1 MLPAKLVIGQKHKQE
16 NEANSRASWNTP
28 RSDSRPGMSY
38 ATRTVISFALTSLM
52 TVCVLVCV
60 IMVVWGSAFSDYT
73 RANVIELAQLTS
85 QKLADSYEEQGEWT
99 LEGIYSVASSSSI
112 SEDIGLQVLDSDG
125 TILYDDTWSLAPAA
139 ADVKKDATTDTGSAD
154 VSSANTE
161 SSNAESSDSSSASVD
176 TGSAE
181 VESADSSSDST
192 EVGSTD
198 ADASSVDTSSTD
210 STDTS
215 SADADSTSSSITST
229 DSGSSAGEKTTLEFD
244 RHGLVSTAPTDQEG
258 AVTEAILT
266 SDGQKVGQVRLW
278 VLGSD
283 ALLTKTDSAFREKTI
298 DAMLLAAIIA
308 VVISLFI
315 GFLVSRMLTNPIR
328 RITGTAKQIRDG
340 DLSARTN
347 LRGDD
352 EIDQLGETFDEMATS
367 LEKDLKHERR
377 LTSDVAHELRTP
389 LMAML
394 ATVEAM
400 QDGVY
405 PTDDEHLETV
415 ASETRRLA
423 RLVQQML
430 DLSRMEN
437 HTAPLNLESVDVVE
451 LVRGVVNAQEPLF
464 VQRDLRLRFADETQG
479 KCPLLELDPDMI
491 TQAVIN
497 LMSNA
502 MRYTPE
508 GGWVV
513 VSVSLDRKHVMISV
527 SDTGIGIAKED
538 LSRIFGRFWRADA
551 SRAREAG
558 GLGVGLAVTKQIIER
573 HHGFIAVESEL
584 EKGTTFTIHLPREHV
599 QQSVSTTMEH

>member
-1 MLPAKLVIGQKHKQE
+1 MLPAHIVTGQKHKSD

-28 RSDSRPGMSY
+28 RSDSRSGLSY
-38 ATRTVISFALTSLM
+38 GSRMALSFALTSLM
-52 TVCVLVCV
+52 TVLILVCV
-60 IMVVWGSAFSDYT
+60 IMVVWGSAFSEYT
-73 RANVIELAQLTS
+73 RANVIDLAKLTS
-85 QKLADSYEEQGEWT
+85 EKLADSYEQDGEWT
-99 LEGIYSVASSSSI
+99 VDTLYAIAQSSSI
-112 SEDIGLQVLDSDG
+112 SDDIGLQVLDAEG
-125 TILYDDTWSLAPAA
+125 TILYDDTWPVASVA
-139 ADVKKDATTDTGSAD
+139 ADVKKS
-154 VSSANTE
+154 E
-161 SSNAESSDSSSASVD
+161 AEPVPD

-181 VESADSSSDST
+181 E
-192 EVGSTD
+192 GSVVATD
-198 ADASSVDTSSTD
+198 Q
-210 STDTS
+210 
-215 SADADSTSSSITST
+215 
-229 DSGSSAGEKTTLEFD
+229 GSAGQAAATSAEGSATAAEEDEPKIKFD
-244 RHGLVSTAPTDQEG
+244 RHGLISTAPTDEEG
-258 AVTEAILT
+258 AITEPITT
-266 SDGQKVGQVRLW
+266 SDGKVVGKVRLW

-283 ALLTKTDSAFREKTI
+283 VLLTKTDTAFREKTI
-298 DAMLLAAIIA
+298 DAMFLAAAIA
-308 VVISLFI
+308 VAISVMIGLF
-315 GFLVSRMLTNPIR
+315 VSRMLTNPIR

-347 LRGDD
+347 MRGDD

-405 PTDDEHLETV
+405 PTDNEHLETV

-437 HTAPLNLESVDVVE
+437 HTAPMNIEAVDMVE
-451 LVRGVVNAQEPLF
+451 LVRGIVNAQEPLF
-464 VQRDLRLRFADETQG
+464 HERDLRLRFADETQG
-479 KCPLLELDPDMI
+479 KMPFIKVDPDMI
-491 TQAVIN
+491 TQCVIN

-508 GGWVV
+508 GGWVIV
-513 VSVSLDRKHVMISV
+513 TVGLDRKHLTISV

-573 HHGFIAVESEL
+573 HHGFISVESEL
-584 EKGTTFTIHLPREHV
+584 EKGTTFTIHLPRE
-599 QQSVSTTMEH
+599 QQQQPSSTTIER

>member
-1 MLPAKLVIGQKHKQE
+1 MLPAHIVTGQKHKSD

-28 RSDSRPGMSY
+28 RSDSRSGLSY
-38 ATRTVISFALTSLM
+38 GSRMALSFALTSLM
-52 TVCVLVCV
+52 TVLILVCV
-60 IMVVWGSAFSDYT
+60 IMVVWGSAFSEYT
-73 RANVIELAQLTS
+73 RANVVDLAKLTS
-85 QKLADSYEEQGEWT
+85 EKLADSYEQDGEWT
-99 LEGIYSVASSSSI
+99 VDTLYAIAQSSSI
-112 SEDIGLQVLDSDG
+112 SDDIGLQVLDAEG
-125 TILYDDTWSLAPAA
+125 TILYDDTWPVASVA
-139 ADVKKDATTDTGSAD
+139 ADVKKS
-154 VSSANTE
+154 E
-161 SSNAESSDSSSASVD
+161 AEPVPD

-181 VESADSSSDST
+181 EGSVVATDQGSARQEAATSA
-192 EVGSTD
+192 EGSAT
-198 ADASSVDTSSTD
+198 AA
-210 STDTS
+210 
-215 SADADSTSSSITST
+215 
-229 DSGSSAGEKTTLEFD
+229 EKDEPKIKFD
-244 RHGLVSTAPTDQEG
+244 RHGLISTAPTDEEG
-258 AVTEAILT
+258 AITEPITT
-266 SDGQKVGQVRLW
+266 SDGKVVGKVRLW

-283 ALLTKTDSAFREKTI
+283 VLLTKTDTAFREKTI
-298 DAMLLAAIIA
+298 DAMFLAAAIA
-308 VVISLFI
+308 VAISVMIGLF
-315 GFLVSRMLTNPIR
+315 VSRMLTNPIR

-347 LRGDD
+347 MRGDD

-367 LEKDLKHERR
+367 LEKDLRHERR

-405 PTDDEHLETV
+405 PTDNEHLETV

-437 HTAPLNLESVDVVE
+437 HTAPMNIEAVDMVE
-451 LVRGVVNAQEPLF
+451 LVRGIVNAQEPLF
-464 VQRDLRLRFADETQG
+464 HERDLRLRFADETQG
-479 KCPLLELDPDMI
+479 KMPFIKVDPDMI
-491 TQAVIN
+491 TQCVIN

-508 GGWVV
+508 GGWVIV
-513 VSVSLDRKHVMISV
+513 TVGLDRKHLTISV

-558 GLGVGLAVTKQIIER
+558 GLGVGLAVTKQIVER
-573 HHGFIAVESEL
+573 HHGFISVESEL
-584 EKGTTFTIHLPREHV
+584 EKGTTFTIHLPRE
-599 QQSVSTTMEH
+599 QQQQPSSTTIER

>member
-1 MLPAKLVIGQKHKQE
+1 MLPAHIVTGQKHKSD

-28 RSDSRPGMSY
+28 RSDSRSGLSY
-38 ATRTVISFALTSLM
+38 GSRMALSFALTSLM
-52 TVCVLVCV
+52 TVLILVCV
-60 IMVVWGSAFSDYT
+60 IMVVWGSAFSEYT
-73 RANVIELAQLTS
+73 RANVVDLAKLTS
-85 QKLADSYEEQGEWT
+85 EKLADSYEQDGEWT
-99 LEGIYSVASSSSI
+99 VDTLYAIAQSSSI
-112 SEDIGLQVLDSDG
+112 SDDIGLQVLDAEG
-125 TILYDDTWSLAPAA
+125 TILYDDTWPVASVA
-139 ADVKKDATTDTGSAD
+139 ADVKKS
-154 VSSANTE
+154 E
-161 SSNAESSDSSSASVD
+161 AEPVPD

-181 VESADSSSDST
+181 E
-192 EVGSTD
+192 GSVVATD
-198 ADASSVDTSSTD
+198 Q
-210 STDTS
+210 
-215 SADADSTSSSITST
+215 
-229 DSGSSAGEKTTLEFD
+229 GSAGQAVAASAEGSATAAEKDEPKIKFD
-244 RHGLVSTAPTDQEG
+244 RHGLISTAPTDEEG
-258 AVTEAILT
+258 AITEPITT
-266 SDGQKVGQVRLW
+266 SDGKVVGKVRLW

-283 ALLTKTDSAFREKTI
+283 VLLTKTDTAFREKTI
-298 DAMLLAAIIA
+298 DAMFLAAAIA
-308 VVISLFI
+308 VAISVMIGLF
-315 GFLVSRMLTNPIR
+315 VSRMLTNPIR

-347 LRGDD
+347 MRGDD

-405 PTDDEHLETV
+405 PTDNEHLETV

-437 HTAPLNLESVDVVE
+437 HTAPMNIEAVDMVE
-451 LVRGVVNAQEPLF
+451 LVRGIVNAQEPLF
-464 VQRDLRLRFADETQG
+464 HERDLRLRFADETQG
-479 KCPLLELDPDMI
+479 KMPFIKVDPDMI
-491 TQAVIN
+491 TQCVIN

-508 GGWVV
+508 GGWVIV
-513 VSVSLDRKHVMISV
+513 TVGLDRKHLTISV

-558 GLGVGLAVTKQIIER
+558 GLGVGLAVTKQIVER
-573 HHGFIAVESEL
+573 HHGFISVESEL
-584 EKGTTFTIHLPREHV
+584 EKGTTFTIHLPRE
-599 QQSVSTTMEH
+599 QQQQPSSTTIER

>member
-1 MLPAKLVIGQKHKQE
+1 MLPAHIVTGQKHKLD

-28 RSDSRPGMSY
+28 RSDSRSGLSY
-38 ATRTVISFALTSLM
+38 GSRMALSFALTSLM
-52 TVCVLVCV
+52 TVLILVCV
-60 IMVVWGSAFSDYT
+60 IMVVWGSAFSEYT
-73 RANVIELAQLTS
+73 RANVIDLAKLTS
-85 QKLADSYEEQGEWT
+85 EKLADSYEQDGEWT
-99 LEGIYSVASSSSI
+99 VDTLYAIAQSSSI
-112 SEDIGLQVLDSDG
+112 SDDIGLQVLDAEG
-125 TILYDDTWSLAPAA
+125 TILYDDTWPVASVA
-139 ADVKKDATTDTGSAD
+139 ADVKKS
-154 VSSANTE
+154 E
-161 SSNAESSDSSSASVD
+161 AEPVPD

-181 VESADSSSDST
+181 E
-192 EVGSTD
+192 GSVVATD
-198 ADASSVDTSSTD
+198 Q
-210 STDTS
+210 
-215 SADADSTSSSITST
+215 
-229 DSGSSAGEKTTLEFD
+229 GSAGQAAATSAEGSATAAEKDEPKIKFD
-244 RHGLVSTAPTDQEG
+244 RHGLISTAPTDEEG
-258 AVTEAILT
+258 AITEPITT
-266 SDGQKVGQVRLW
+266 SDGKVVGKVRLW

-283 ALLTKTDSAFREKTI
+283 VLLTKTDTAFREKTI
-298 DAMLLAAIIA
+298 DAMFLAAAIA
-308 VVISLFI
+308 VAISVMIGLF
-315 GFLVSRMLTNPIR
+315 VSRMLTNPIR

-347 LRGDD
+347 MRGDD

-405 PTDDEHLETV
+405 PTDNEHLETV

-437 HTAPLNLESVDVVE
+437 HTAPMNIEAVDMVE

-464 VQRDLRLRFADETQG
+464 HERDLRLRFADETQG
-479 KCPLLELDPDMI
+479 KMPFIKVDPDMI
-491 TQAVIN
+491 TQCVIN

-508 GGWVV
+508 GGWVIV
-513 VSVSLDRKHVMISV
+513 TVGLDRKHLTISV

-558 GLGVGLAVTKQIIER
+558 GLGVGLAVTKQIVER
-573 HHGFIAVESEL
+573 HHGFISVESEL
-584 EKGTTFTIHLPREHV
+584 EKGTTFTIHLPRE
-599 QQSVSTTMEH
+599 QQQQPSSTTIER

>member
-1 MLPAKLVIGQKHKQE
+1 MLPAHIVTGQKHKSD

-28 RSDSRPGMSY
+28 RSDSRSGLSY
-38 ATRTVISFALTSLM
+38 GSRMALSFALTSLM
-52 TVCVLVCV
+52 TVLILVCV
-60 IMVVWGSAFSDYT
+60 IMVVWGSVFSEYT
-73 RANVIELAQLTS
+73 RANVIDLAKLTS
-85 QKLADSYEEQGEWT
+85 EKLADSYEQDGEWT
-99 LEGIYSVASSSSI
+99 VDTLYSIAQSSSI
-112 SEDIGLQVLDSDG
+112 SDDIGLQVLDAEG
-125 TILYDDTWSLAPAA
+125 TILYDDTWPVASVA
-139 ADVKKDATTDTGSAD
+139 ADVKKS
-154 VSSANTE
+154 E
-161 SSNAESSDSSSASVD
+161 AEPVPD

-181 VESADSSSDST
+181 E
-192 EVGSTD
+192 GSVVATD
-198 ADASSVDTSSTD
+198 Q
-210 STDTS
+210 
-215 SADADSTSSSITST
+215 
-229 DSGSSAGEKTTLEFD
+229 GSAGQAAATSAEGSATAAEEDEPKIKFD
-244 RHGLVSTAPTDQEG
+244 RHGLISTAPTDEEG
-258 AVTEAILT
+258 AITEPITT
-266 SDGQKVGQVRLW
+266 SDGKVVGKVRLW

-283 ALLTKTDSAFREKTI
+283 VLLTKTDTAFREKTI
-298 DAMLLAAIIA
+298 DAMFLAAAIA
-308 VVISLFI
+308 VAISVMIGLF
-315 GFLVSRMLTNPIR
+315 VSRMLTNPIR

-347 LRGDD
+347 MRGDD

-405 PTDDEHLETV
+405 PTDNEHLETV

-437 HTAPLNLESVDVVE
+437 HTAPMNIEAVDMVE
-451 LVRGVVNAQEPLF
+451 LVRGIVNAQEPLF
-464 VQRDLRLRFADETQG
+464 HERDLRLRFADETQG
-479 KCPLLELDPDMI
+479 KMPFIKVDPDMI
-491 TQAVIN
+491 TQCVIN

-508 GGWVV
+508 GGWVIV
-513 VSVSLDRKHVMISV
+513 TVGLDRKHLTISV

-558 GLGVGLAVTKQIIER
+558 GLGVGLAVTKQIVER
-573 HHGFIAVESEL
+573 HHGFISVESEL
-584 EKGTTFTIHLPREHV
+584 EKGTTFTIHLPRE
-599 QQSVSTTMEH
+599 QQQQPSSTTIER

>member
-1 MLPAKLVIGQKHKQE
+1 MLPAHIVTGQKHKSD

-28 RSDSRPGMSY
+28 RSDSRSGLSY
-38 ATRTVISFALTSLM
+38 GSRMALSFALTSLM
-52 TVCVLVCV
+52 TVLVLVCV
-60 IMVVWGSAFSDYT
+60 IMVVWGSAFSEYT
-73 RANVIELAQLTS
+73 RANVVDLAKLTS
-85 QKLADSYEEQGEWT
+85 EKLADSYEQDGEWT
-99 LEGIYSVASSSSI
+99 VDTLYAIAQSSSI
-112 SEDIGLQVLDSDG
+112 SDDIGLQVLDAEG
-125 TILYDDTWSLAPAA
+125 TILYDDTWPVASVA
-139 ADVKKDATTDTGSAD
+139 ADVKKS
-154 VSSANTE
+154 E
-161 SSNAESSDSSSASVD
+161 AEPVPD

-181 VESADSSSDST
+181 E
-192 EVGSTD
+192 GSVVATD
-198 ADASSVDTSSTD
+198 Q
-210 STDTS
+210 
-215 SADADSTSSSITST
+215 
-229 DSGSSAGEKTTLEFD
+229 GSAGQATATSAEGSATAAEKDEPKIKFD
-244 RHGLVSTAPTDQEG
+244 RHGLISTAPTDEEG
-258 AVTEAILT
+258 AITEPITT
-266 SDGQKVGQVRLW
+266 SDGKVVGKVRLW

-283 ALLTKTDSAFREKTI
+283 VLLTKTDTAFREKTI
-298 DAMLLAAIIA
+298 DAMFLAAAIA
-308 VVISLFI
+308 VAISVMIGLF
-315 GFLVSRMLTNPIR
+315 VSRMLTNPIR

-347 LRGDD
+347 MRGDD

-405 PTDDEHLETV
+405 PTDNEHLETV

-437 HTAPLNLESVDVVE
+437 HTAPMNIEAVDMVE
-451 LVRGVVNAQEPLF
+451 LVRGIVNAQEPLF
-464 VQRDLRLRFADETQG
+464 HERDLRLRFADETQG
-479 KCPLLELDPDMI
+479 KMPFIKVDPDMI
-491 TQAVIN
+491 TQCVIN

-508 GGWVV
+508 GGWVIV
-513 VSVSLDRKHVMISV
+513 TVGLDRTHLTISV

-558 GLGVGLAVTKQIIER
+558 GLGVGLAVTKQIVER
-573 HHGFIAVESEL
+573 HHGFISVESEL
-584 EKGTTFTIHLPREHV
+584 EKGTTFTIHLPRE
-599 QQSVSTTMEH
+599 QQQQPSSTTIER

>member
-1 MLPAKLVIGQKHKQE
+1 MLPAHIVTGQKHKSD

-28 RSDSRPGMSY
+28 RSDSRSGLSY
-38 ATRTVISFALTSLM
+38 GSRMALSFALTSLM
-52 TVCVLVCV
+52 TVLVLVCV
-60 IMVVWGSAFSDYT
+60 IMVVWGSAFSEYT
-73 RANVIELAQLTS
+73 RANVVDLAKLTS
-85 QKLADSYEEQGEWT
+85 EKLADSYEQDGEWT
-99 LEGIYSVASSSSI
+99 VDTLYAIAQSSSI
-112 SEDIGLQVLDSDG
+112 SDDIGLQVLDAEG
-125 TILYDDTWSLAPAA
+125 TILYDDTWPVASVA
-139 ADVKKDATTDTGSAD
+139 ADVKKSEAD
-154 VSSANTE
+154 PVP
-161 SSNAESSDSSSASVD
+161 D

-181 VESADSSSDST
+181 E
-192 EVGSTD
+192 GSVVATD
-198 ADASSVDTSSTD
+198 Q
-210 STDTS
+210 
-215 SADADSTSSSITST
+215 
-229 DSGSSAGEKTTLEFD
+229 GSAGQAAATSAEGSATAAEEDEPKIKFD
-244 RHGLVSTAPTDQEG
+244 RHGLISTAPTDEEG
-258 AVTEAILT
+258 AITEPIT
-266 SDGQKVGQVRLW
+266 ISDGKVVGKVRLW

-283 ALLTKTDSAFREKTI
+283 VLLTKTDTAFREKTI
-298 DAMLLAAIIA
+298 DAMFLAAAIA
-308 VVISLFI
+308 VAISVMIGLF
-315 GFLVSRMLTNPIR
+315 VSRMLTNPIR

-347 LRGDD
+347 MRGDD

-405 PTDDEHLETV
+405 PTDNEHLETV

-437 HTAPLNLESVDVVE
+437 HTAPMNIEAVDMVE
-451 LVRGVVNAQEPLF
+451 LVRGIVNAQEPLF
-464 VQRDLRLRFADETQG
+464 HERDLRLRFADETQG
-479 KCPLLELDPDMI
+479 KMPFIKVDPDMI
-491 TQAVIN
+491 TQCVIN

-508 GGWVV
+508 GGWVIV
-513 VSVSLDRKHVMISV
+513 TVGLDRKHLTISV

-558 GLGVGLAVTKQIIER
+558 GLGVGLAVTKQIVER
-573 HHGFIAVESEL
+573 HHGFISVESEL
-584 EKGTTFTIHLPREHV
+584 EKGTTFTIHLPRE
-599 QQSVSTTMEH
+599 QQQQPSSTTIER

>member
-1 MLPAKLVIGQKHKQE
+1 MLPAHIVTGQKHKSD

-28 RSDSRPGMSY
+28 RSDSRSGLSY
-38 ATRTVISFALTSLM
+38 GSRMALSFALTSLM
-52 TVCVLVCV
+52 TVLVLVCV
-60 IMVVWGSAFSDYT
+60 IMVVWGSAFSEYT
-73 RANVIELAQLTS
+73 RANVVDLAKLTS
-85 QKLADSYEEQGEWT
+85 EKLADSYEQDGEWT
-99 LEGIYSVASSSSI
+99 VDTLYAIAQSSSI
-112 SEDIGLQVLDSDG
+112 SDDIGLQVLDAEG
-125 TILYDDTWSLAPAA
+125 TILYDDTWPVASVA
-139 ADVKKDATTDTGSAD
+139 ADVKKS
-154 VSSANTE
+154 E
-161 SSNAESSDSSSASVD
+161 AEPVPD

-181 VESADSSSDST
+181 E
-192 EVGSTD
+192 GSVVATD
-198 ADASSVDTSSTD
+198 Q
-210 STDTS
+210 
-215 SADADSTSSSITST
+215 
-229 DSGSSAGEKTTLEFD
+229 GSAGQATATSAEGSATAAEKDEPKIKFD
-244 RHGLVSTAPTDQEG
+244 RHGLISTAPTDEEG
-258 AVTEAILT
+258 AITEPITT
-266 SDGQKVGQVRLW
+266 SDGKVVGKVRLW
-278 VLGSD
+278 VLGND
-283 ALLTKTDSAFREKTI
+283 VLLTKTDTAFREKTI
-298 DAMLLAAIIA
+298 DAMFLAAAIA
-308 VVISLFI
+308 VAISVMIGLF
-315 GFLVSRMLTNPIR
+315 VSRMLTNPIR

-347 LRGDD
+347 MRGDD

-405 PTDDEHLETV
+405 PTDNEHLETV

-437 HTAPLNLESVDVVE
+437 HTAPMNIEAVDMVE
-451 LVRGVVNAQEPLF
+451 LVRGIVNAQEPLF
-464 VQRDLRLRFADETQG
+464 HERDLRLRFADETQG
-479 KCPLLELDPDMI
+479 KMPFIKVDPDMI
-491 TQAVIN
+491 TQCVIN

-508 GGWVV
+508 GGWVIV
-513 VSVSLDRKHVMISV
+513 TVGLDRKHLTISV

-558 GLGVGLAVTKQIIER
+558 GLGVGLAVTKQIVER
-573 HHGFIAVESEL
+573 HHGFISVESEL
-584 EKGTTFTIHLPREHV
+584 EKGTTFTIHLPRE
-599 QQSVSTTMEH
+599 QQQQPSSTTIER

>member
-1 MLPAKLVIGQKHKQE
+1 MLPAHIVTGQKHKSD
-16 NEANSRASWNTP
+16 NEANSHASWNTP
-28 RSDSRPGMSY
+28 RSDSRSGLSY
-38 ATRTVISFALTSLM
+38 GSRMALSFALTSLM
-52 TVCVLVCV
+52 TVLILVCV
-60 IMVVWGSAFSDYT
+60 IMVVWGSAFSEYT
-73 RANVIELAQLTS
+73 RANVIDLAKLTS
-85 QKLADSYEEQGEWT
+85 EKLADSYEQDGEWT
-99 LEGIYSVASSSSI
+99 VDTLYAIAQSSLI
-112 SEDIGLQVLDSDG
+112 SDDIGLQVLDAEG
-125 TILYDDTWSLAPAA
+125 TILYDDTWPVASVA
-139 ADVKKDATTDTGSAD
+139 ADVKKS
-154 VSSANTE
+154 E
-161 SSNAESSDSSSASVD
+161 AEPVPD

-181 VESADSSSDST
+181 E
-192 EVGSTD
+192 GSVVATD
-198 ADASSVDTSSTD
+198 Q
-210 STDTS
+210 
-215 SADADSTSSSITST
+215 
-229 DSGSSAGEKTTLEFD
+229 GSAGQAAATSAEGSATAAEKDEPKIKFD
-244 RHGLVSTAPTDQEG
+244 RHGLISTAPTDEEG
-258 AVTEAILT
+258 AITEPITT
-266 SDGQKVGQVRLW
+266 SDGKVVGKVRLW

-283 ALLTKTDSAFREKTI
+283 VLLTKTDTAFREKTI
-298 DAMLLAAIIA
+298 DAMFLAAAIA
-308 VVISLFI
+308 VAISVMIGLF
-315 GFLVSRMLTNPIR
+315 VSRMLTNPIR

-347 LRGDD
+347 MRGDD

-405 PTDDEHLETV
+405 PTDNEHLETV

-437 HTAPLNLESVDVVE
+437 HTAPMNIEAVDMVE
-451 LVRGVVNAQEPLF
+451 LVRGIVNAQEPLF
-464 VQRDLRLRFADETQG
+464 HERDLRLRFADETQG
-479 KCPLLELDPDMI
+479 KMPFIKVDPDMI
-491 TQAVIN
+491 TQCVIN

-508 GGWVV
+508 GGWVIV
-513 VSVSLDRKHVMISV
+513 TVGLDRKHLTISV

-558 GLGVGLAVTKQIIER
+558 GLGVGLAVTKQIVER
-573 HHGFIAVESEL
+573 HHGFISVESEL
-584 EKGTTFTIHLPREHV
+584 EKGTTFTIHLPRE
-599 QQSVSTTMEH
+599 QQQQPSSTTIER

>member
-1 MLPAKLVIGQKHKQE
+1 MLPAHIVTGQKHKSD

-28 RSDSRPGMSY
+28 RSDSRSGLSY
-38 ATRTVISFALTSLM
+38 GSRMALSFALTSLM
-52 TVCVLVCV
+52 TVLVLVCV
-60 IMVVWGSAFSDYT
+60 IMVVWGSAFSEYT
-73 RANVIELAQLTS
+73 RANVIDLAKLTS
-85 QKLADSYEEQGEWT
+85 EKLADSYEQDGEWT
-99 LEGIYSVASSSSI
+99 VDTLYAIAQSSSI
-112 SEDIGLQVLDSDG
+112 SDDIGLQVLDAEG
-125 TILYDDTWSLAPAA
+125 TILYDDTWPVASVA
-139 ADVKKDATTDTGSAD
+139 ADVKKS
-154 VSSANTE
+154 E
-161 SSNAESSDSSSASVD
+161 AEPVPD

-181 VESADSSSDST
+181 E
-192 EVGSTD
+192 GSVVATD
-198 ADASSVDTSSTD
+198 Q
-210 STDTS
+210 
-215 SADADSTSSSITST
+215 
-229 DSGSSAGEKTTLEFD
+229 GSAGQAAATSAEGSATAAEEDEPKIKFD
-244 RHGLVSTAPTDQEG
+244 RHGLISTAPTDEEG
-258 AVTEAILT
+258 AITEPITT
-266 SDGQKVGQVRLW
+266 SDGKVVGKVRLW

-283 ALLTKTDSAFREKTI
+283 VLLTKTDTAFREKTI
-298 DAMLLAAIIA
+298 DAMFLAAAIA
-308 VVISLFI
+308 VAISVMIGLF
-315 GFLVSRMLTNPIR
+315 VSRMLTNPIR

-347 LRGDD
+347 MRGDD

-405 PTDDEHLETV
+405 PTDNEHLETV

-437 HTAPLNLESVDVVE
+437 HTAPMNIEAVDMVE
-451 LVRGVVNAQEPLF
+451 LVRGIVNAQEPLF
-464 VQRDLRLRFADETQG
+464 HERDLRLRFADETQG
-479 KCPLLELDPDMI
+479 KMPFIKVDPDMI
-491 TQAVIN
+491 TQCVIN

-508 GGWVV
+508 GGWVIV
-513 VSVSLDRKHVMISV
+513 TVGLDRKHLTISV

-558 GLGVGLAVTKQIIER
+558 GLGVGLAVTKQIVER
-573 HHGFIAVESEL
+573 HHGFISVESEL
-584 EKGTTFTIHLPREHV
+584 EKGTTFTIHLPRE
-599 QQSVSTTMEH
+599 QQQQPSSTTIER

>member
-1 MLPAKLVIGQKHKQE
+1 MLPAHIVTGQKHKSD

-28 RSDSRPGMSY
+28 RSDSRSGLSY
-38 ATRTVISFALTSLM
+38 GSRMALSFALTSLM
-52 TVCVLVCV
+52 TVLILVCV
-60 IMVVWGSAFSDYT
+60 IMVVWGSAFSEYT
-73 RANVIELAQLTS
+73 RANVIDLAKLTS
-85 QKLADSYEEQGEWT
+85 EKLADSYEQDGEWT
-99 LEGIYSVASSSSI
+99 VDTLYAIAQSSSI
-112 SEDIGLQVLDSDG
+112 SDDIGLQVLDAEG
-125 TILYDDTWSLAPAA
+125 TILYDDTWPVASVA
-139 ADVKKDATTDTGSAD
+139 ADVKKS
-154 VSSANTE
+154 E
-161 SSNAESSDSSSASVD
+161 AEPAPD

-181 VESADSSSDST
+181 E
-192 EVGSTD
+192 GSVVATD
-198 ADASSVDTSSTD
+198 Q
-210 STDTS
+210 
-215 SADADSTSSSITST
+215 
-229 DSGSSAGEKTTLEFD
+229 GSAGQAAATSAEGSATAAEKDEPKIKFD
-244 RHGLVSTAPTDQEG
+244 RHGLISTAPTDEEG
-258 AVTEAILT
+258 AITEPITT
-266 SDGQKVGQVRLW
+266 SDGEVVGKVRLW

-283 ALLTKTDSAFREKTI
+283 VLLTKTDTAFREKTI
-298 DAMLLAAIIA
+298 DAMFLAAAIA
-308 VVISLFI
+308 VAISVMIGLF
-315 GFLVSRMLTNPIR
+315 VSRMLTNPIR

-347 LRGDD
+347 MRGDD

-405 PTDDEHLETV
+405 PTDNEHLETV

-437 HTAPLNLESVDVVE
+437 HTAPMNIEAVDMVE
-451 LVRGVVNAQEPLF
+451 LVRGIVNAQEPLF
-464 VQRDLRLRFADETQG
+464 HERDLRLRFADETQG
-479 KCPLLELDPDMI
+479 KMPFIKVDPDMI
-491 TQAVIN
+491 TQCVIN

-508 GGWVV
+508 GGWVIV
-513 VSVSLDRKHVMISV
+513 TVGLDRKHLTISV

-558 GLGVGLAVTKQIIER
+558 GLGVGLAVTKQIVER
-573 HHGFIAVESEL
+573 HHGFISVESEL
-584 EKGTTFTIHLPREHV
+584 EKGTTFTIHLPRE
-599 QQSVSTTMEH
+599 QQQQPSSTTIER

>member
-1 MLPAKLVIGQKHKQE
+1 MLPAHIVTGQKHKSD

-28 RSDSRPGMSY
+28 RSDSRSGLSY
-38 ATRTVISFALTSLM
+38 GSRMALSFALTSLM
-52 TVCVLVCV
+52 TVLILVCV
-60 IMVVWGSAFSDYT
+60 IMVVWGSAFSEYT
-73 RANVIELAQLTS
+73 RANVIDLAKLTS
-85 QKLADSYEEQGEWT
+85 EKLADSYEQDGEWT
-99 LEGIYSVASSSSI
+99 GDTLYAIAQSSSI
-112 SEDIGLQVLDSDG
+112 SDDIGLQVLDAEG
-125 TILYDDTWSLAPAA
+125 TILYDDTWPVASVA
-139 ADVKKDATTDTGSAD
+139 ADVKKS
-154 VSSANTE
+154 E
-161 SSNAESSDSSSASVD
+161 AESVPD

-181 VESADSSSDST
+181 E
-192 EVGSTD
+192 GSVVATD
-198 ADASSVDTSSTD
+198 Q
-210 STDTS
+210 
-215 SADADSTSSSITST
+215 
-229 DSGSSAGEKTTLEFD
+229 GSAGQAAATSAEGSATAAEKDEPKIKFD
-244 RHGLVSTAPTDQEG
+244 RHGLISTAPTDEEG
-258 AVTEAILT
+258 AITEPITT
-266 SDGQKVGQVRLW
+266 SDGKVVGKVRLW

-283 ALLTKTDSAFREKTI
+283 VLLTKTDTAFREKTI
-298 DAMLLAAIIA
+298 DAMFLAAAIA
-308 VVISLFI
+308 VAISVMIGLF
-315 GFLVSRMLTNPIR
+315 VSRMLTNPIR

-347 LRGDD
+347 MRGDD

-405 PTDDEHLETV
+405 PTDNEHLETV

-437 HTAPLNLESVDVVE
+437 HTAPMNIEAVDMVE
-451 LVRGVVNAQEPLF
+451 LVRGIVNAQEPLF
-464 VQRDLRLRFADETQG
+464 HERDLRLRFADETQG
-479 KCPLLELDPDMI
+479 KMPFIKVDPDMI
-491 TQAVIN
+491 TQCVIN

-508 GGWVV
+508 GGWVIV
-513 VSVSLDRKHVMISV
+513 TVGLDRKHLTISV

-558 GLGVGLAVTKQIIER
+558 GLGVGLAVTKQIVER
-573 HHGFIAVESEL
+573 HHGFISVESEL
-584 EKGTTFTIHLPREHV
+584 EKGTTFTIHLPRE
-599 QQSVSTTMEH
+599 QQQQPSSTTIER

>member
-1 MLPAKLVIGQKHKQE
+1 MLPAHIVTGQKHKSD

-28 RSDSRPGMSY
+28 RSDSHSGLSY
-38 ATRTVISFALTSLM
+38 GSRMALSFALTSLM
-52 TVCVLVCV
+52 TVLVLVCV
-60 IMVVWGSAFSDYT
+60 IMVVWGSAFSEYT
-73 RANVIELAQLTS
+73 RANVVDLAKLTS
-85 QKLADSYEEQGEWT
+85 EKLADSYEQDGEWT
-99 LEGIYSVASSSSI
+99 VDTLYAIAQSSSI
-112 SEDIGLQVLDSDG
+112 SDDIGLQVLDAEG
-125 TILYDDTWSLAPAA
+125 TILYDDTWPVASVA
-139 ADVKKDATTDTGSAD
+139 ADVKKSESVPEADAGSSTEDATDQ
-154 VSSANTE
+154 
-161 SSNAESSDSSSASVD
+161 AEQ
-176 TGSAE
+176 GSAE
-181 VESADSSSDST
+181 ES
-192 EVGSTD
+192 EPK
-198 ADASSVDTSSTD
+198 
-210 STDTS
+210 
-215 SADADSTSSSITST
+215 I
-229 DSGSSAGEKTTLEFD
+229 KFD
-244 RHGLVSTAPTDQEG
+244 RHGLISTAPTDEEG
-258 AVTEAILT
+258 AITEPITT
-266 SDGQKVGQVRLW
+266 SEGKVVGQVRLW

-283 ALLTKTDSAFREKTI
+283 VLLTKTDTAFREKTI
-298 DAMLLAAIIA
+298 DAMVLAAVIA
-308 VVISLFI
+308 VAISVVIGLF
-315 GFLVSRMLTNPIR
+315 VSRMLTNPIR

-347 LRGDD
+347 MRGDD

-405 PTDDEHLETV
+405 PTDNEHLETV

-437 HTAPLNLESVDVVE
+437 HTAPMNIETVDVVE
-451 LVRGVVNAQEPLF
+451 LVRGIVNAQEPLF
-464 VQRDLRLRFADETQG
+464 HERDLRLRFADETQG
-479 KCPLLELDPDMI
+479 KKPLIEADPDMI
-491 TQAVIN
+491 TQCVIN

-508 GGWVV
+508 GGWVIV
-513 VSVSLDRKHVMISV
+513 TVGFDRKHLTISV

-558 GLGVGLAVTKQIIER
+558 GLGVGLAVTKQIVER
-573 HHGFIAVESEL
+573 HHGFISVESEL
-584 EKGTTFTIHLPREHV
+584 EKGTTFTIHLPRE
-599 QQSVSTTMEH
+599 QQQQFSSTTIER

>member
-1 MLPAKLVIGQKHKQE
+1 MLPAHIVTGQKHKSD

-28 RSDSRPGMSY
+28 RSDSRSGLSY
-38 ATRTVISFALTSLM
+38 GSRMALSFALTSLM
-52 TVCVLVCV
+52 TVLILVCV
-60 IMVVWGSAFSDYT
+60 IMVVWGSAFSEYT
-73 RANVIELAQLTS
+73 RANVIDLAKLTS
-85 QKLADSYEEQGEWT
+85 EKLADSYEQDGEWT
-99 LEGIYSVASSSSI
+99 VDTLYAIAQSSSI
-112 SEDIGLQVLDSDG
+112 SDDIGLQVLDAEG
-125 TILYDDTWSLAPAA
+125 TILYDDTWPVASVA
-139 ADVKKDATTDTGSAD
+139 ADVKKS
-154 VSSANTE
+154 E
-161 SSNAESSDSSSASVD
+161 AEPVPD

-181 VESADSSSDST
+181 E
-192 EVGSTD
+192 GSVVATD
-198 ADASSVDTSSTD
+198 Q
-210 STDTS
+210 
-215 SADADSTSSSITST
+215 
-229 DSGSSAGEKTTLEFD
+229 GSAGQAAATSAEGSVTAAEKDEPKIKFD
-244 RHGLVSTAPTDQEG
+244 RHGLISTAPTDEEG
-258 AVTEAILT
+258 AITEPITT
-266 SDGQKVGQVRLW
+266 SDGKVVGKVRLW

-283 ALLTKTDSAFREKTI
+283 VLLTKTDTAFREKTI
-298 DAMLLAAIIA
+298 DAMFLAAAIA
-308 VVISLFI
+308 VAISVMIGLF
-315 GFLVSRMLTNPIR
+315 VSRMLTNPIR

-347 LRGDD
+347 MRGDD

-405 PTDDEHLETV
+405 PTDNEHLETV

-437 HTAPLNLESVDVVE
+437 HTAPMNIEAVDMVE
-451 LVRGVVNAQEPLF
+451 LVRGIVNAQEPLF
-464 VQRDLRLRFADETQG
+464 HERDLRLRFADETQG
-479 KCPLLELDPDMI
+479 KMPFIKVDPDMI
-491 TQAVIN
+491 TQCVIN

-508 GGWVV
+508 GGWVIV
-513 VSVSLDRKHVMISV
+513 TVGLDRKHLTISV

-558 GLGVGLAVTKQIIER
+558 GLGVGLAVTKQIVER
-573 HHGFIAVESEL
+573 HHGFISVESEL
-584 EKGTTFTIHLPREHV
+584 EKGTTFTIHLPRE
-599 QQSVSTTMEH
+599 QQQQPSSTTIER

>member
-1 MLPAKLVIGQKHKQE
+1 MLPAHIVTGQKHKSD

-28 RSDSRPGMSY
+28 RSDSRSGLSY
-38 ATRTVISFALTSLM
+38 GSRMALSFALTSLM
-52 TVCVLVCV
+52 TVLILVCV
-60 IMVVWGSAFSDYT
+60 IMVVWGSAFSEYT
-73 RANVIELAQLTS
+73 RANVIDLAKLTS
-85 QKLADSYEEQGEWT
+85 EKLADSYEQDGEWT
-99 LEGIYSVASSSSI
+99 VDTLYAIAQSSSI
-112 SEDIGLQVLDSDG
+112 SDDIGLQVLDAEG
-125 TILYDDTWSLAPAA
+125 TILYDDTWPVASVA
-139 ADVKKDATTDTGSAD
+139 ADVKKS
-154 VSSANTE
+154 E
-161 SSNAESSDSSSASVD
+161 AEPVPD

-181 VESADSSSDST
+181 E
-192 EVGSTD
+192 GSVVATD
-198 ADASSVDTSSTD
+198 Q
-210 STDTS
+210 
-215 SADADSTSSSITST
+215 
-229 DSGSSAGEKTTLEFD
+229 GSAGQAAATSAEGSATAAKEDEPKIKFD
-244 RHGLVSTAPTDQEG
+244 RHGLISTAPTDEEG
-258 AVTEAILT
+258 AITEPITT
-266 SDGQKVGQVRLW
+266 SDGKVVGKVRLW

-283 ALLTKTDSAFREKTI
+283 VLLTKTDTAFREKTI
-298 DAMLLAAIIA
+298 DAMFLAAAIA
-308 VVISLFI
+308 VAISVMIGLF
-315 GFLVSRMLTNPIR
+315 VSRMLTNPIR

-347 LRGDD
+347 MRGDD

-405 PTDDEHLETV
+405 PTDNEHLETV

-437 HTAPLNLESVDVVE
+437 HTAPMNIEAVDMVE
-451 LVRGVVNAQEPLF
+451 LVRGIVNAQEPLF
-464 VQRDLRLRFADETQG
+464 HDRDLRLRFADETQG
-479 KCPLLELDPDMI
+479 KMPFIKVDPDMI
-491 TQAVIN
+491 TQCVIN

-508 GGWVV
+508 GGWVIV
-513 VSVSLDRKHVMISV
+513 TVGLDRKHLTISV

-558 GLGVGLAVTKQIIER
+558 GLGVGLAVTKQIVER
-573 HHGFIAVESEL
+573 HHGFISVESEL
-584 EKGTTFTIHLPREHV
+584 EKGTTFTIHLPRE
-599 QQSVSTTMEH
+599 QQQQPSSTTIER

>member
-1 MLPAKLVIGQKHKQE
+1 MLPAHIVTGQNHKSD

-28 RSDSRPGMSY
+28 RSDSRSGLSY
-38 ATRTVISFALTSLM
+38 GSRMALSFALTSLM
-52 TVCVLVCV
+52 TVLILVCV
-60 IMVVWGSAFSDYT
+60 IMVVWGSAFSEYT
-73 RANVIELAQLTS
+73 RANVVDLAKLTS
-85 QKLADSYEEQGEWT
+85 EKLADSYEQDGEWT
-99 LEGIYSVASSSSI
+99 VDTLYAIAQSSSI
-112 SEDIGLQVLDSDG
+112 SDDIGLQVLDAEG
-125 TILYDDTWSLAPAA
+125 TILYDDTWPVASVA
-139 ADVKKDATTDTGSAD
+139 ADVKKS
-154 VSSANTE
+154 E
-161 SSNAESSDSSSASVD
+161 AEPVPD

-181 VESADSSSDST
+181 E
-192 EVGSTD
+192 GSVVATD
-198 ADASSVDTSSTD
+198 Q
-210 STDTS
+210 
-215 SADADSTSSSITST
+215 
-229 DSGSSAGEKTTLEFD
+229 GSAGQAAATSAEGSATAAEKDEPKIKFD
-244 RHGLVSTAPTDQEG
+244 RHGLISTAPTDEEG
-258 AVTEAILT
+258 AITEPT
-266 SDGQKVGQVRLW
+266 SDGKVVGKVRLW

-283 ALLTKTDSAFREKTI
+283 VLLTKTDTAFREKTI
-298 DAMLLAAIIA
+298 DAMFLAAAIA
-308 VVISLFI
+308 VAISVMIGLF
-315 GFLVSRMLTNPIR
+315 VSRMLTNPIR

-347 LRGDD
+347 MRGDD

-405 PTDDEHLETV
+405 PTDNEHLETV

-437 HTAPLNLESVDVVE
+437 HTAPMIIEAVDMVE
-451 LVRGVVNAQEPLF
+451 LVRGIVNAQEPLF
-464 VQRDLRLRFADETQG
+464 HERDLRLRFADETQG
-479 KCPLLELDPDMI
+479 KMPFIKVDPDMI
-491 TQAVIN
+491 TQCVIN

-508 GGWVV
+508 GGWVIV
-513 VSVSLDRKHVMISV
+513 TVGLDRKHLTISV

-558 GLGVGLAVTKQIIER
+558 GLGVGLAVTKQIVER
-573 HHGFIAVESEL
+573 HHGFISVESEL
-584 EKGTTFTIHLPREHV
+584 EKGTTFTIHLPRE
-599 QQSVSTTMEH
+599 QQQQPSSTTIER

>member
-1 MLPAKLVIGQKHKQE
+1 MLPAHIVTGQKHKSD
-16 NEANSRASWNTP
+16 NVANSRASWNTP
-28 RSDSRPGMSY
+28 RSDSRSGLSY
-38 ATRTVISFALTSLM
+38 GSRMALSFALTSLM
-52 TVCVLVCV
+52 TVLILVCV
-60 IMVVWGSAFSDYT
+60 IMVVWGSAFSEYT
-73 RANVIELAQLTS
+73 RANVVDLAKLTS
-85 QKLADSYEEQGEWT
+85 EKLADSYEQDGEWT
-99 LEGIYSVASSSSI
+99 VDTLYAIAQSSSI
-112 SEDIGLQVLDSDG
+112 SDDIGLQVLDAEG
-125 TILYDDTWSLAPAA
+125 TILYDDTWPVASVA
-139 ADVKKDATTDTGSAD
+139 ADVKKS
-154 VSSANTE
+154 E
-161 SSNAESSDSSSASVD
+161 AEPVPD

-181 VESADSSSDST
+181 E
-192 EVGSTD
+192 GSVVATD
-198 ADASSVDTSSTD
+198 Q
-210 STDTS
+210 
-215 SADADSTSSSITST
+215 
-229 DSGSSAGEKTTLEFD
+229 GSAGQAAATSAEGSVTAAEKDEPKIKFD
-244 RHGLVSTAPTDQEG
+244 RHGLISTAPTDEEG
-258 AVTEAILT
+258 AITEPITT
-266 SDGQKVGQVRLW
+266 SDGKVVGKVRLW

-283 ALLTKTDSAFREKTI
+283 VLLTKTDTAFREKTI
-298 DAMLLAAIIA
+298 DAMFLAAAIA
-308 VVISLFI
+308 VAISVMIGLF
-315 GFLVSRMLTNPIR
+315 VSRMLTNPIR

-347 LRGDD
+347 MRGDD

-405 PTDDEHLETV
+405 PTDNEHLETV

-437 HTAPLNLESVDVVE
+437 HTAPMNIEAVDMVE
-451 LVRGVVNAQEPLF
+451 LVRGIVNAQEPLF
-464 VQRDLRLRFADETQG
+464 HERDLRLRFADETQG
-479 KCPLLELDPDMI
+479 KMPFIKVDPDMI
-491 TQAVIN
+491 TQCVIN

-508 GGWVV
+508 GGWVIV
-513 VSVSLDRKHVMISV
+513 TVGLDRKHLTISV

-558 GLGVGLAVTKQIIER
+558 GLGVGLAVTKQIVER
-573 HHGFIAVESEL
+573 HHGFISVESEL
-584 EKGTTFTIHLPREHV
+584 EKGTTFTIHLPRE
-599 QQSVSTTMEH
+599 QQQQPSSTTIER

>member
-1 MLPAKLVIGQKHKQE
+1 MLPAHIVTGQKHRSD

-28 RSDSRPGMSY
+28 RSDSRSGLSY
-38 ATRTVISFALTSLM
+38 GSRMALSFALTSLM
-52 TVCVLVCV
+52 TVLILVCV
-60 IMVVWGSAFSDYT
+60 IMVVWGSAFSEYT
-73 RANVIELAQLTS
+73 RANVIDLAKLTS
-85 QKLADSYEEQGEWT
+85 EKLADSYEQDGEWT
-99 LEGIYSVASSSSI
+99 VDTLYAIAQSSSI
-112 SEDIGLQVLDSDG
+112 SDDIGLQVLDAEG
-125 TILYDDTWSLAPAA
+125 TILYDDTWPVASVA
-139 ADVKKDATTDTGSAD
+139 ADVKKS
-154 VSSANTE
+154 E
-161 SSNAESSDSSSASVD
+161 AEPVPD

-181 VESADSSSDST
+181 E
-192 EVGSTD
+192 GSVVATD
-198 ADASSVDTSSTD
+198 Q
-210 STDTS
+210 
-215 SADADSTSSSITST
+215 
-229 DSGSSAGEKTTLEFD
+229 GSAGQAAATSAEGSATAAEKDEPKIKFD
-244 RHGLVSTAPTDQEG
+244 RHGLISTAPTDEEG
-258 AVTEAILT
+258 AITEPITT
-266 SDGQKVGQVRLW
+266 SDGKVVGKVRLW

-283 ALLTKTDSAFREKTI
+283 VLLTKTDTAFREKTI
-298 DAMLLAAIIA
+298 DAMFLAAAIA
-308 VVISLFI
+308 VAISVMIGLF
-315 GFLVSRMLTNPIR
+315 VSRMLTNPIR

-347 LRGDD
+347 MRGDD

-405 PTDDEHLETV
+405 PTDNEHLETV

-437 HTAPLNLESVDVVE
+437 HTAPMNIEAVDMVE
-451 LVRGVVNAQEPLF
+451 LVRGIVNAQEPLF
-464 VQRDLRLRFADETQG
+464 HERDLRLRFADETQG
-479 KCPLLELDPDMI
+479 KMPFIKVDPDMI
-491 TQAVIN
+491 TQCVIN

-508 GGWVV
+508 GGWVIV
-513 VSVSLDRKHVMISV
+513 TVGLDRKHLTISV

-558 GLGVGLAVTKQIIER
+558 GLGVGLAVTKQIVER
-573 HHGFIAVESEL
+573 HHGFISVESEL
-584 EKGTTFTIHLPREHV
+584 EKGTTFTIHLPRE
-599 QQSVSTTMEH
+599 QQQQPSSTTIER

>member
-1 MLPAKLVIGQKHKQE
+1 MLLAHIVTGQKHKSD

-28 RSDSRPGMSY
+28 RSDSRSGLSY
-38 ATRTVISFALTSLM
+38 GSRMALSFALTSLM
-52 TVCVLVCV
+52 TVLILVCV
-60 IMVVWGSAFSDYT
+60 IMVVWGSAFSEYT
-73 RANVIELAQLTS
+73 RANVIDLAKLTS
-85 QKLADSYEEQGEWT
+85 EKLADSYEQDGEWT
-99 LEGIYSVASSSSI
+99 VDTLYAIAQSSSI
-112 SEDIGLQVLDSDG
+112 SDDIGLQVLDAEG
-125 TILYDDTWSLAPAA
+125 TILYDDTWPVASVA
-139 ADVKKDATTDTGSAD
+139 ADVKKS
-154 VSSANTE
+154 E
-161 SSNAESSDSSSASVD
+161 AEPVPD

-181 VESADSSSDST
+181 E
-192 EVGSTD
+192 GSVVATD
-198 ADASSVDTSSTD
+198 Q
-210 STDTS
+210 
-215 SADADSTSSSITST
+215 
-229 DSGSSAGEKTTLEFD
+229 GSAGQAAATSAEGSATAAEKDEPKIKFD
-244 RHGLVSTAPTDQEG
+244 RHGLISTAPTDEEG
-258 AVTEAILT
+258 AITEPITT
-266 SDGQKVGQVRLW
+266 SDGKVVGKVRLW

-283 ALLTKTDSAFREKTI
+283 VLLTKTDTAFREKTI
-298 DAMLLAAIIA
+298 DAMFLAAAIA
-308 VVISLFI
+308 VAISVMIGLF
-315 GFLVSRMLTNPIR
+315 VSRMLTNPIR

-347 LRGDD
+347 MRGDD

-405 PTDDEHLETV
+405 PTDNEHLETV

-437 HTAPLNLESVDVVE
+437 HTAPMNIEAVDMVE
-451 LVRGVVNAQEPLF
+451 LVRGIVNAQEPLF
-464 VQRDLRLRFADETQG
+464 HERDLRLRFADETQG
-479 KCPLLELDPDMI
+479 KMPFIKVDPDMI
-491 TQAVIN
+491 TQCVIN

-508 GGWVV
+508 GGWVIV
-513 VSVSLDRKHVMISV
+513 TVGLDRKHLTISV

-558 GLGVGLAVTKQIIER
+558 GLGVGLAVTKQIVER
-573 HHGFIAVESEL
+573 HHGFISVESEL
-584 EKGTTFTIHLPREHV
+584 EKGTTFTIHLPRE
-599 QQSVSTTMEH
+599 QQQQPSSTTIER

>member
-1 MLPAKLVIGQKHKQE
+1 MLPAHIVTGQKHKSD

-28 RSDSRPGMSY
+28 RSDSRSGLSY
-38 ATRTVISFALTSLM
+38 GSRMALSFALTSLM
-52 TVCVLVCV
+52 TVLILVCV
-60 IMVVWGSAFSDYT
+60 IMVVWGSAFSEYT
-73 RANVIELAQLTS
+73 RANVVDLAKLTS
-85 QKLADSYEEQGEWT
+85 EKLADSYEQDGEWT
-99 LEGIYSVASSSSI
+99 VDTLYAIAQSSSI
-112 SEDIGLQVLDSDG
+112 SDDIGLQVLDAEG
-125 TILYDDTWSLAPAA
+125 TILYDDTWPVASVA
-139 ADVKKDATTDTGSAD
+139 ADVKKS
-154 VSSANTE
+154 E
-161 SSNAESSDSSSASVD
+161 AEPVPD

-181 VESADSSSDST
+181 E
-192 EVGSTD
+192 GSVVATD
-198 ADASSVDTSSTD
+198 Q
-210 STDTS
+210 
-215 SADADSTSSSITST
+215 
-229 DSGSSAGEKTTLEFD
+229 GSAGQAAATSAEGSVTAAEKDEPKIKFD
-244 RHGLVSTAPTDQEG
+244 RHGLISTAPTDEEG
-258 AVTEAILT
+258 AITEPITT
-266 SDGQKVGQVRLW
+266 SDGKVVGKVRLW

-283 ALLTKTDSAFREKTI
+283 VLLTKTDTAFREKTI
-298 DAMLLAAIIA
+298 DAMFLAAAIA
-308 VVISLFI
+308 VAISVMIGLF
-315 GFLVSRMLTNPIR
+315 VSRMLTNPIR

-347 LRGDD
+347 MRGDD

-405 PTDDEHLETV
+405 PTDNEHLETV

-437 HTAPLNLESVDVVE
+437 HTAPMNIEAVDMVE
-451 LVRGVVNAQEPLF
+451 LVRGIVNAQEPLF
-464 VQRDLRLRFADETQG
+464 HERDLRLRFADETQG
-479 KCPLLELDPDMI
+479 KMPFIKVDPDMI
-491 TQAVIN
+491 TQCVIN

-508 GGWVV
+508 GGWVIV
-513 VSVSLDRKHVMISV
+513 TVGLNRKHLTISV

-558 GLGVGLAVTKQIIER
+558 GLGVGLAVTKQIVER
-573 HHGFIAVESEL
+573 HHGFISVESEL
-584 EKGTTFTIHLPREHV
+584 EKGTTFTIHLPRE
-599 QQSVSTTMEH
+599 QQQQPSSTTIER

>member
-1 MLPAKLVIGQKHKQE
+1 MLPAHIVTGQKHKSD

-28 RSDSRPGMSY
+28 RSDSRSGLSY
-38 ATRTVISFALTSLM
+38 GSRMALSFALTSLM
-52 TVCVLVCV
+52 TVLVLVCV
-60 IMVVWGSAFSDYT
+60 IMVVWGSAFSEYT
-73 RANVIELAQLTS
+73 RANVIDLAKLTS
-85 QKLADSYEEQGEWT
+85 EKLADSYEQDGEWT
-99 LEGIYSVASSSSI
+99 VDTLYAIAQSSSI
-112 SEDIGLQVLDSDG
+112 SDDIGLQVLDAEG
-125 TILYDDTWSLAPAA
+125 TILYDDTWPVASVA
-139 ADVKKDATTDTGSAD
+139 ADVKKS
-154 VSSANTE
+154 E
-161 SSNAESSDSSSASVD
+161 AEPVPD

-181 VESADSSSDST
+181 E
-192 EVGSTD
+192 GSVVATD
-198 ADASSVDTSSTD
+198 Q
-210 STDTS
+210 
-215 SADADSTSSSITST
+215 
-229 DSGSSAGEKTTLEFD
+229 GSAGQAAATSAEGSATAAEKDEPKIKFD
-244 RHGLVSTAPTDQEG
+244 RHGLISTAPTDEEG
-258 AVTEAILT
+258 AITEPITT
-266 SDGQKVGQVRLW
+266 SDGKVVGKVRLW

-283 ALLTKTDSAFREKTI
+283 VLLTKTDTAFREKTI
-298 DAMLLAAIIA
+298 DAMFLAAAIA
-308 VVISLFI
+308 VAISVMIGLF
-315 GFLVSRMLTNPIR
+315 VSRMLTNPIR

-347 LRGDD
+347 MRGDD

-405 PTDDEHLETV
+405 PTDNEHLETV

-437 HTAPLNLESVDVVE
+437 HTAPMNIEAVDMVE
-451 LVRGVVNAQEPLF
+451 LVRGIVNAQEPLF
-464 VQRDLRLRFADETQG
+464 HERDLRLRFADDTQG
-479 KCPLLELDPDMI
+479 KMPFIKVDPDMI
-491 TQAVIN
+491 TQCVIN

-508 GGWVV
+508 GGWVIV
-513 VSVSLDRKHVMISV
+513 TVGLDRKHLTISV

-558 GLGVGLAVTKQIIER
+558 GLGVGLAVTKQIVER
-573 HHGFIAVESEL
+573 HHGFISVESEL
-584 EKGTTFTIHLPREHV
+584 EKGTTFTIHLPRE
-599 QQSVSTTMEH
+599 QQQQPSSTTIER

>member
-1 MLPAKLVIGQKHKQE
+1 MLPARMVIGQKHKQD

-28 RSDSRPGMSY
+28 RSDSRTGMSY
-38 ATRTVISFALTSLM
+38 ATRMALSFALTSLM
-52 TVCVLVCV
+52 TVFVLVCV
-60 IMVVWGSAFSDYT
+60 IMVVWGGAFSDYT

-85 QKLADSYEEQGEWT
+85 QKLADSYEEEGEWT
-99 LEGIYSVASSSSI
+99 LESIYAVASSSSI
-112 SEDIGLQVLDSDG
+112 SDDIGLQVLDSDG
-125 TILYDDTWSLAPAA
+125 TILYDDTWAVAPVA
-139 ADVKKDATTDTGSAD
+139 ADVKKESEEKGSSDSTDESASAESESSDGSDVAGSAATEDAGDEADAAAVEGSSADAATGAEPTSSDASSTTTDTGSAD
-154 VSSANTE
+154 
-161 SSNAESSDSSSASVD
+161 

-181 VESADSSSDST
+181 EA
-192 EVGSTD
+192 
-198 ADASSVDTSSTD
+198 
-210 STDTS
+210 
-215 SADADSTSSSITST
+215 
-229 DSGSSAGEKTTLEFD
+229 TTLQFD
-244 RHGLVSTAPTDQEG
+244 KHGLVSTAPTDQEG

-266 SDGQKVGQVRLW
+266 SDGKKVGQVRLW

-283 ALLTKTDSAFREKTI
+283 ALLTKADTAFREKTI

-308 VVISLFI
+308 VAISLMI

-340 DLSARTN
+340 DLSARTG

-367 LEKDLKHERR
+367 LEKDMKHEKR

-405 PTDDEHLETV
+405 PTDNEHLETV

-437 HTAPLNLESVDVVE
+437 HTAPMNLEPVDTVE
-451 LVRGVVNAQEPLF
+451 LVRGIVGAQEPLF
-464 VQRDLRLRFADETQG
+464 DQRDLRLRFADETQG
-479 KCPLLELDPDMI
+479 KAPLLELDPDMI

-513 VSVSLDRKHVMISV
+513 VSVTLDRKHVMISV

-558 GLGVGLAVTKQIIER
+558 GLGVGLAVTKQIVER
-573 HHGFIAVESEL
+573 HHGFISVESEL

-599 QQSVSTTMEH
+599 SQPASTTMNP

>member
-1 MLPAKLVIGQKHKQE
+1 MLPAHIVTGQKHKSD

-28 RSDSRPGMSY
+28 RSDSRSGLSY
-38 ATRTVISFALTSLM
+38 GSRMALSFALTSLM
-52 TVCVLVCV
+52 TVLILVCV
-60 IMVVWGSAFSDYT
+60 IMVVWGSAFSEYT
-73 RANVIELAQLTS
+73 RANVVDLAKLTS
-85 QKLADSYEEQGEWT
+85 EKLADSYEQDGEWT
-99 LEGIYSVASSSSI
+99 VDTLYAIAQSSSI
-112 SEDIGLQVLDSDG
+112 SDDIGLQVLDAEG
-125 TILYDDTWSLAPAA
+125 TILYDDTWPVASVA
-139 ADVKKDATTDTGSAD
+139 ADVKKSEAEPVPDTGSAK
-154 VSSANTE
+154 E
-161 SSNAESSDSSSASVD
+161 GSVVATD
-176 TGSAE
+176 QGSAGQAAAT
-181 VESADSSSDST
+181 SA
-192 EVGSTD
+192 EGSAT
-198 ADASSVDTSSTD
+198 AA
-210 STDTS
+210 
-215 SADADSTSSSITST
+215 
-229 DSGSSAGEKTTLEFD
+229 EKDEPKIKFD
-244 RHGLVSTAPTDQEG
+244 RHGLISTAPTDEEG
-258 AVTEAILT
+258 AITEPITT
-266 SDGQKVGQVRLW
+266 SDGKVVGKVRLW

-283 ALLTKTDSAFREKTI
+283 VLLTKTDTAFREKTI
-298 DAMLLAAIIA
+298 DAMFLAAAIA
-308 VVISLFI
+308 VAISVMIGLF
-315 GFLVSRMLTNPIR
+315 VSRMLTNPIR

-347 LRGDD
+347 MRGDD

-405 PTDDEHLETV
+405 PTDNEHLETV

-437 HTAPLNLESVDVVE
+437 HTAPMNIEAVDMVE
-451 LVRGVVNAQEPLF
+451 LVRGIVNAQEPLF
-464 VQRDLRLRFADETQG
+464 HDRDLRLRFADETQG
-479 KCPLLELDPDMI
+479 KMPFIKVDPDMI
-491 TQAVIN
+491 TQCVIN

-508 GGWVV
+508 GGWVIV
-513 VSVSLDRKHVMISV
+513 TVGLDRKHLTISV

-558 GLGVGLAVTKQIIER
+558 GLGVGLAVTKQIVER
-573 HHGFIAVESEL
+573 HHGFISVESEL
-584 EKGTTFTIHLPREHV
+584 EKGTTFTIHLPRE
-599 QQSVSTTMEH
+599 QQQQPSSTTIER

>member
-1 MLPAKLVIGQKHKQE
+1 MLPAHIVTGQKHKSD

-28 RSDSRPGMSY
+28 RSDSRSGLSY
-38 ATRTVISFALTSLM
+38 GSRMALSFALTSLM
-52 TVCVLVCV
+52 TVLVLVCV
-60 IMVVWGSAFSDYT
+60 IMVVWGSVFSEYT
-73 RANVIELAQLTS
+73 RANVVDLAKLTS
-85 QKLADSYEEQGEWT
+85 EKLADSYEQDGEWT
-99 LEGIYSVASSSSI
+99 IDTLYAIAQSSSI
-112 SEDIGLQVLDSDG
+112 SDDIGLQVLDAKG
-125 TILYDDTWSLAPAA
+125 TILYDDTWPVASVA
-139 ADVKKDATTDTGSAD
+139 ADVKKSEPATDAEPAPD
-154 VSSANTE
+154 
-161 SSNAESSDSSSASVD
+161 AESAEEASASKAD
-176 TGSAE
+176 QGSAE
-181 VESADSSSDST
+181 QTDNETAEGSAAAA
-192 EVGSTD
+192 EE
-198 ADASSVDTSSTD
+198 
-210 STDTS
+210 
-215 SADADSTSSSITST
+215 
-229 DSGSSAGEKTTLEFD
+229 GEPKIKFD
-244 RHGLVSTAPTDQEG
+244 RHGLISTAPTDEEG
-258 AVTEAILT
+258 AITEPITT
-266 SDGQKVGQVRLW
+266 SDGKVVGKVRLW

-283 ALLTKTDSAFREKTI
+283 VLLTKTDTAFREKTI
-298 DAMLLAAIIA
+298 DAMFLAAVIA
-308 VVISLFI
+308 VAISVMIGLF
-315 GFLVSRMLTNPIR
+315 VSRMLTNPIR

-347 LRGDD
+347 MRGDD

-405 PTDDEHLETV
+405 PTDNEHLETV

-437 HTAPLNLESVDVVE
+437 HTAPMNIEPGDMVE

-464 VQRDLRLRFADETQG
+464 HERDLRLRFADETQG
-479 KCPLLELDPDMI
+479 KMPFIKVDPDMI
-491 TQAVIN
+491 TQCVIN

-513 VSVSLDRKHVMISV
+513 VTVGLDRKHLTISV

-558 GLGVGLAVTKQIIER
+558 GLGVGLAVTKQIVER
-573 HHGFIAVESEL
+573 HHGFISVESEL
-584 EKGTTFTIHLPREHV
+584 EKGTTFTIHLPREQQ
-599 QQSVSTTMEH
+599 QQSSSTTIER

>member
-1 MLPAKLVIGQKHKQE
+1 MLPAHIVTGQKHKSD

-28 RSDSRPGMSY
+28 RSDSRSGLSY
-38 ATRTVISFALTSLM
+38 GSRMALSFALTSLM
-52 TVCVLVCV
+52 TVLILVCV
-60 IMVVWGSAFSDYT
+60 IMVVWGSAFSEYT
-73 RANVIELAQLTS
+73 RANVIDLAKLTS
-85 QKLADSYEEQGEWT
+85 EKLADSYEQDGEWT
-99 LEGIYSVASSSSI
+99 VDTLYAIAQSSSI
-112 SEDIGLQVLDSDG
+112 SDDIGLQVLDAEG
-125 TILYDDTWSLAPAA
+125 TILYDDTWPVASVA
-139 ADVKKDATTDTGSAD
+139 ADVKKSEAEPVSDTGS
-154 VSSANTE
+154 TE
-161 SSNAESSDSSSASVD
+161 EGSVVATD
-176 TGSAE
+176 QGSAGQAAAT
-181 VESADSSSDST
+181 SA
-192 EVGSTD
+192 EGSAT
-198 ADASSVDTSSTD
+198 AA
-210 STDTS
+210 
-215 SADADSTSSSITST
+215 
-229 DSGSSAGEKTTLEFD
+229 EKDEPKIKFD
-244 RHGLVSTAPTDQEG
+244 RHGLISTAPTDEEG
-258 AVTEAILT
+258 AITEPITT
-266 SDGQKVGQVRLW
+266 SDGKVVGKVRLW

-283 ALLTKTDSAFREKTI
+283 VLLTKTDTAFREKTI
-298 DAMLLAAIIA
+298 DAMFLAAAIA
-308 VVISLFI
+308 VAISVMIGLF
-315 GFLVSRMLTNPIR
+315 VSRMLTNPIR

-347 LRGDD
+347 MRGDD

-405 PTDDEHLETV
+405 PTDNEHLETV

-437 HTAPLNLESVDVVE
+437 HTAPMNIEAVDMVE
-451 LVRGVVNAQEPLF
+451 LVRGIVNAQEPLF
-464 VQRDLRLRFADETQG
+464 HERDLRLRFADETQG
-479 KCPLLELDPDMI
+479 KMPFIKVDPDMI
-491 TQAVIN
+491 TQCVIN

-508 GGWVV
+508 GGWVIV
-513 VSVSLDRKHVMISV
+513 TVGIDRKHLTISV

-558 GLGVGLAVTKQIIER
+558 GLGVGLAVTKQIVER
-573 HHGFIAVESEL
+573 HHGFISVESEL
-584 EKGTTFTIHLPREHV
+584 EKGTTFTIHLPRE
-599 QQSVSTTMEH
+599 QQQQPSSTTIER

>member
-1 MLPAKLVIGQKHKQE
+1 MLPAHIVTGQKHKSD

-28 RSDSRPGMSY
+28 RSDSRSGLSY
-38 ATRTVISFALTSLM
+38 GSRMALSFALTSLM
-52 TVCVLVCV
+52 TVLVLVCV
-60 IMVVWGSAFSDYT
+60 IMVVWGSAFSEYT
-73 RANVIELAQLTS
+73 RANVVDLAKLTS
-85 QKLADSYEEQGEWT
+85 EKLADSYEQDGEWT
-99 LEGIYSVASSSSI
+99 VDTLYAIAQSSSI
-112 SEDIGLQVLDSDG
+112 SDDIGLQVLDAEG
-125 TILYDDTWSLAPAA
+125 TILYDDTWPVASVA
-139 ADVKKDATTDTGSAD
+139 ADVKKS
-154 VSSANTE
+154 E
-161 SSNAESSDSSSASVD
+161 AEPVPD

-181 VESADSSSDST
+181 E
-192 EVGSTD
+192 GSVVATD
-198 ADASSVDTSSTD
+198 Q
-210 STDTS
+210 
-215 SADADSTSSSITST
+215 
-229 DSGSSAGEKTTLEFD
+229 GSAGQVAATSAEGSATAAEEDEPKIKFD
-244 RHGLVSTAPTDQEG
+244 RHGLISTAPTDEEG
-258 AVTEAILT
+258 AITEPITT
-266 SDGQKVGQVRLW
+266 SDGKVVGKVRLW

-283 ALLTKTDSAFREKTI
+283 VLLTKTDTAFREKTI
-298 DAMLLAAIIA
+298 DAMFLAAAIA
-308 VVISLFI
+308 VAISVMIGLF
-315 GFLVSRMLTNPIR
+315 VSRMLTNPIR

-347 LRGDD
+347 MRGDD

-405 PTDDEHLETV
+405 PTDNEHLETV

-437 HTAPLNLESVDVVE
+437 HTAPMNIEAVDMVE
-451 LVRGVVNAQEPLF
+451 LVRGIVNAQEPLF
-464 VQRDLRLRFADETQG
+464 HERDLRLRFADETQG
-479 KCPLLELDPDMI
+479 KMPFIKVDPDMI
-491 TQAVIN
+491 TQCVIN

-508 GGWVV
+508 GGWVIV
-513 VSVSLDRKHVMISV
+513 TVGLDRKHLTISV

-558 GLGVGLAVTKQIIER
+558 GLGVGLAVTKQIVER
-573 HHGFIAVESEL
+573 HHGFISVESEL
-584 EKGTTFTIHLPREHV
+584 EKGTTFTIHLPRE
-599 QQSVSTTMEH
+599 QQQQPSSTTIER